1 MSKFFDYSFQR
12 MRIRTLE
19 FAERNKLLYAN
30 RMGKDKQ
37 ENGNKNT
44 HFKIK
49 P

>member
-1 MSKFFDYSFQR
+1 MSKFFDISLQR
-12 MRIRTLE
+12 YENQNMKY
-19 FAERNKLLYAN
+19 AERNKLLYAN